1 MALYSEQL
9 NATYG
14 KQLSNAEYFPSPFM
28 DMASQAMPEDIK
40 TALQW
45 CEYIFQSNG
54 TYRQAMERII
64 SYFLTDL
71 EVGSTDP
78 NKSLGDD
85 EKEKWEEFL
94 SKQVDMLG
102 SIQDLNRDRMCY
114 GNGFASIVVPFRRH
128 LICPKCNAMFPLRV
142 VYENPKFNFAF
153 KDFNFIA
160 NCPDPKCKYRGAWKI
175 KDEPENSPDKLKI
188 KRWSP
193 HEIHILHDPYT
204 DDTAYLWKIPGDYKR
219 QVAQGRL
226 YHLERVSRQV
236 LDAIK
241 KDQLFRF
248 EKDYLYH
255 MREPAVSGVRNRGWG
270 ISRLITNFRQV
281 WYVQVLQRYNEG
293 IALDYIIPFRLITP
307 AARSGAGG
315 QAVDPLLSVNMGD
328 FSSQVRGMIRRRRR
342 DPAQWNTLPFP
353 VDYQLLGGEARQ
365 LAPRELIDQGME
377 TLLNAA
383 GTPVELYRGT
393 LQSQTA
399 PVSLRLFE
407 ATWHHLIS
415 DNNRFLR
422 WVVSR
427 VAELLSWEVVDV
439 RHKRVTHADDMQRH
453 MALLQLMMSPTVS
466 NTTGLKAMG
475 IDWKDEQRLVQEEA
489 RYIQEEQAN
498 VQEEMEQ
505 AAYGQQVAK
514 GQAGG
519 QQGAMGA
526 ATSMAGAVAAG
537 GQGAPAEGGAPPPAG
552 PVSQIVQG
560 GGLPKTPEE
569 MMQQAESIA
578 QQMLGLPEGQKD
590 SELRMLKQKNEVLH
604 SLVRA
609 RMDSIRQQ
617 ARQQG
622 GAMMLQQQ
630 FGRA

>member
-1 MALYSEQL
+1 MAPYSDQL

-14 KQLSNAEYFPSPFM
+14 SQLSNSEHFPSPFL
-28 DMASQAMPEDIK
+28 DMASQAMPEDIR

-71 EVGSTDP
+71 EIGSADS
-78 NKSLGDD
+78 NKALGED
-85 EKEKWEEFL
+85 EKEKWEAFL
-94 SKQVDMLG
+94 EEQLGMLG
-102 SIQDLNRDRMCY
+102 HMQNINRDRMCY

-128 LICPKCNAMFPLRV
+128 LVCPKCSVMFPLRI
-142 VYENPKFNFAF
+142 VYENPKFKFGF
-153 KDFNFIA
+153 KDFNFVA
-160 NCPDPKCKYRGAWKI
+160 NCPKCKYRGAWKI
-175 KDEPENSPDKLKI
+175 KDEPENSPDKISI

-204 DDTAYLWKIPGDYKR
+204 DESAYLWKIPEDYKR
-219 QVAQGRL
+219 QVSQGRL

-241 KDQLFRF
+241 NDQLFRF

-255 MREPAVSGVRNRGWG
+255 MKEPSLAGVKNRGWG
-270 ISRLITNFRQV
+270 ISRVIVNFRQV

-307 AARSGAGG
+307 AARSGSGG
-315 QAVDPLLSVNMGD
+315 ASVDPLLSVNMGD
-328 FSSQVRGMIRRRRR
+328 FSSQVRGMIRKRRR
-342 DPAQWNTLPFP
+342 DPSQWNTLPFP

-365 LAPRELIDQGME
+365 LAPTELINQGLE
-377 TLLNAA
+377 TLLNSA
-383 GTPVELYRGT
+383 GVPVELYRGSMQ
-393 LQSQTA
+393 LQTA
-399 PVSLRLFE
+399 PVALRLFE
-407 ATWHHLIS
+407 ATWHHLIN

-422 WVVSR
+422 WVVKR
-427 VAELLSWEVVDV
+427 VAELLSWETVKV
-439 RHKRVTHADDMQRH
+439 RHKRVSHADDMQRH
-453 MALLQLMMSPTVS
+453 MAILQLMMSQTVS

-489 RYIQEEQAN
+489 RYMQEEQAE

-505 AAYGQQVAK
+505 SAFGQQIAK
-514 GQAGG
+514 GQGGG
-519 QQGAMGA
+519 QGGDP
-526 ATSMAGAVAAG
+526 AAG
-537 GQGAPAEGGAPPPAG
+537 GAPGGAPGGDPAAGGAPPPG
-552 PVSQIVQG
+552 PVSSIVQG
-560 GGLPKTPEE
+560 GGLPQTPDE
-569 MMQQAESIA
+569 MLQQAESIA
-578 QQMLGLPEGQKD
+578 QQLLGLPEGQKD

-604 SLVRA
+604 SLVRS

-622 GAMMLQQQ
+622 GSAMLQQQ
-630 FGRA
+630 FGKA